1 MEVKSKAIEWIKR
14 YAPAELLSLILT
26 LAAAGFTFTYTNS
39 YVASALAGTWG
50 GNIGFFGYILVAD
63 IFHGIKSCRVAGI
76 LFTSKNVFMIIRSL
90 LVEFG
95 LAEVADS
102 FFIRPFLMYYLPI
115 LCNDF
120 SIGIIL
126 AKISADIT
134 FYIPAIFFYESNK
147 RYFGKKEHPNKKST
161 E

>member
-1 MEVKSKAIEWIKR
+1 MEVKRKAIEWIKR
-14 YAPAELLSLILT
+14 YAPAEVLSLILT
-26 LAAAGFTFTYTNS
+26 LVAAGLTFTYTHS
-39 YVASALAGTWG
+39 YVAAALAGTWG
-50 GNIGFFGYILVAD
+50 GNIGFFGFILAAD
-63 IFHGIKSCRVAGI
+63 IFHGIKICRTAGVPFTLKNI
-76 LFTSKNVFMIIRSL
+76 LMIIRSL

-95 LAEVADS
+95 LAEIADS

-147 RYFGKKEHPNKKST
+147 RYFGKKDSNKKRSA